1 MPRGAGRSARMR
13 FRFTIASV
21 LVLAAAGV
29 AAAQNPRPAGV
40 LLIFADGLGTGDL
53 QGNPVVK
60 TPALD
65 ALAAESVRITD
76 FHGQPQSVPA
86 RAELL
91 TGRHPSKLGVH
102 AQSGLAARLAA
113 PSITL
118 SSVMAKA
125 DWHCGIIGTWGL
137 GTLPPCRPQDHGFSF
152 SLVHGGPQI
161 ASLADAA
168 GNDGTDDTL
177 LKNGAPH
184 PTRGWCMDVWKSA
197 AAELIARPAGEGPWF
212 CLLAPAAPRS
222 PWQLPPDKALALPE
236 GARVP
241 LPEFAAHVREV
252 DSLAGSLIEALRNS
266 GKMDEVLIIF
276 TSTTG
281 TALGWD
287 DARQLG
293 YNRGL
298 RGTAGQPLEGGHR
311 VPFLARW
318 PRGGIGGPGKGRDV
332 RVLASHA
339 DLLPTIAGL
348 CGAALPADAG
358 LDGRSLEPLLRGDTV
373 PAEWKERLVIAE
385 AQDGPRIIPWRRSAV
400 MQGPWR
406 LVNGRELY
414 RVDTD
419 PGQRSS
425 MQAAHP
431 DIFASLRAAGEAHW
445 KVLAAP
451 AQAPAAWKLETQ
463 LDLSVEDA
471 VSLEPATTIL
481 QADLA
486 TGRTFRAH
494 WPIEPATEADWVITL
509 RRWPPG
515 TDRAISDGLFPVKEA
530 RLLAGKL
537 DLALPVP
544 PDAREISFRVRLP
557 AGRTDLHAT
566 FRSETGAATCASFLS
581 IAPPPPEPEKK
592 RKPAK
597 TPAE

>member
-1 MPRGAGRSARMR
+1 MR
-13 FRFTIASV
+13 FRFTVFSLLA
-21 LVLAAAGV
+21 LAAAPY
-29 AAAQNPRPAGV
+29 AAAQSPRPAGV
-40 LLIFADGLGTGDL
+40 LLILADGLGTGDL

-65 ALAAESVRITD
+65 ELAAESVRITD
-76 FHGQPQSVPA
+76 YHGQPLSVPA

-91 TGRHPSKLGVH
+91 TGRHPSKLGILC
-102 AQSGLAARLAA
+102 QSGLAARLAA
-113 PSITL
+113 PAITL

-125 DWHCGIIGTWGL
+125 DWHCSVIGTWGL

-152 SLVHGGPQI
+152 SLGHGGDQI

-168 GNDGTDDTL
+168 GNDGTDDVL

-184 PTRGWCMDVWKSA
+184 PAPGWCMDVWKAA
-197 AAELIARPAGEGPWF
+197 AAEQIARPAGEGPWF

-222 PWQLPPDKALALPE
+222 PRQMPPDKSLALPE

-241 LPEFAAHVREV
+241 QPEFAAHVREV
-252 DSLAGSLIEALRNS
+252 DALTGSLIAALRTA
-266 GKMDEVLIIF
+266 GKLDEVLIIF

-281 TALGWD
+281 TAAGWD

-298 RGTAGQPLEGGHR
+298 RGIAGQPLEGGHR

-318 PRGGIGGPGKGRDV
+318 ARGGIGGAGKGRDV

-348 CGAALPADAG
+348 CSAALPADAG
-358 LDGRSLEPLLRGDTV
+358 LDGRSLEPLLRGGAV
-373 PAEWKERLVIAE
+373 SAEWKNRILIAE
-385 AQDGPRIIPWRRSAV
+385 SQDGPRLIPWRRSAI

-414 RVDTD
+414 RIDTD

-431 DIFASLRAAGEAHW
+431 DVFAALRAAGEAHW
-445 KVLAAP
+445 KALPSPAP
-451 AQAPAAWKLETQ
+451 APPAWKLETQ
-463 LDLSVEDA
+463 LELSAEDA
-471 VSLEPATTIL
+471 VSLEPATAIL
-481 QADLA
+481 QSDLA
-486 TGRTFRAH
+486 AGRRLRCH
-494 WPIEPATEADWVITL
+494 WPIEPAAEGDWVVTL
-509 RRWPPG
+509 RRWPAG

-544 PDAREISFRVRLP
+544 ADAREVSFRVRLP
-557 AGRTDLHAT
+557 AGRVDLHAT
-566 FRSETGAATCASFLS
+566 FRGDGGASTSASFLT
-581 IAPPPPEPEKK
+581 IAPPPPQPEKK
-592 RKPAK
+592 RKPQKA
-597 TPAE
+597 ADSGS